1 MSNIRASQIFI
12 SRGTRR
18 ALSIIARSEASDASA
33 DSVGE
38 RLLSETIEKS
48 YPALVA
54 LQKQIDAIEEKMVES
69 VKEGK

>member
-1 MSNIRASQIFI
+1 MNIRSSQIFI

-18 ALSIIARSEASDASA
+18 KLSMIARGEASDASA

-38 RLLSETIEKS
+38 RLLSETIETR

-54 LQKQIDAIEEKMVES
+54 LQKQIESIEEKMVES